1 MHADWHVFAGKGEFI
16 TGVLRAH
23 GARLTVEAHLRSQ
36 LHWAS
41 PVLATH
47 SRMQRF
53 APLLHNKPTAA
64 VSPCVL
70 CFATPTE
77 RSNVGHLGA
86 SLCSVLRLSHRSKPA
101 ESFHPRLHVF
111 AAPHSSLN
119 PKRRGLPH

>member
-1 MHADWHVFAGKGEFI
+1 MHADWHVFAGKVEFI

-53 APLLHNKPTAA
+53 APLLHNKPTATL
-64 VSPCVL
+64 SPCVL
-70 CFATPTE
+70 CSATPTG
-77 RSNVGHLGA
+77 RSNVAHLGV
-86 SLCSVLRLSHRSKPA
+86 SLCSMLRLPHRSKPA
-101 ESFHPRLHVF
+101 ESFRSRLHVF
-111 AAPHSSLN
+111 AAPPSSLN
-119 PKRRGLPH
+119 PKRRCLPH